1 MIKANLSHPDR
12 FPSGHLTRMDLQ
24 TSFVSNLRRELQDR
38 GWSQSDLAKLMD
50 VNPSHISQLFSGY
63 RKPGLKTI
71 EMTAEALGIN
81 ALELLL
87 PHNCSPELRDSL
99 RASLR
104 SNRPRS

>member
-1 MIKANLSHPDR
+1 MIKPSLPIHDRLSP
-12 FPSGHLTRMDLQ
+12 GHLTRMDLQ
-24 TSFVSNLRRELQDR
+24 TNFLSNLRRELHNR
-38 GWSQSDLAKLMD
+38 NWSQSDLAKRMD

-63 RKPGLKTI
+63 RKAGLKTI

-87 PHNCSPELRDSL
+87 PHNCSPELREAL
-99 RASLR
+99 QASLR